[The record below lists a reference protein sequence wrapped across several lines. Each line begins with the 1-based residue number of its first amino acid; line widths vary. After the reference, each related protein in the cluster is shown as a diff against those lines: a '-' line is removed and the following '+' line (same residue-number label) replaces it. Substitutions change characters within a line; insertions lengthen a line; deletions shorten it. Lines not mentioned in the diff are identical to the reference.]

1 MAGEIESGWV
11 KIGIEFGAMLVS
23 FGGLAMYVKTKLKA
37 HDEQLADH
45 KGAIIDLQRQQSNSV
60 RPQDIAQ
67 VNKRIDDSTKATN
80 EKLDLI
86 LELVKAKK

>member
-11 KIGIEFGAMLVS
+11 KIGLELGALVAS

-45 KGAIIDLQRQQSNSV
+45 KGAITDLQRQQSNNV
-60 RPQDIAQ
+60 RPQDIAIL
-67 VNKRIDDSTKATN
+67 REDIR
-80 EKLDLI
+80 EIRKLI
-86 LELVKAKK
+86 VEGKK